1 MFKTSK
7 NIKYQCDHKDV
18 VAKNLGKGTHYIIN
32 KRIKDEIF
40 SFFMNKV
47 RRTILESAK
56 NTVILHAKSNI
67 FKMKKTFK
75 GLFTVAIIAICA
87 LTISSCSNKKF
98 NVEGQI
104 TNAADSVLYFENVG
118 LEGITILDSMKLSDK
133 GDFSFSEEGPSAPEF
148 YRLRIYDQIINVS
161 IDSTETVTIKAQYP
175 QMATNYEVS
184 GSDNCQKI
192 KELALRQISLHKW
205 AMAIQEN
212 TALSVDEANDS
223 IMKIIDIYKQ
233 DIKANYIFKEPMKA
247 YSYFALFQTLGNWL
261 LFNPRN
267 NKEDIKV
274 FAAVATS
281 WDTYYP
287 HAERG
292 QNLHNIAIEGMK
304 NMRITEGAREQAIDA
319 SKIEEA
325 GVLDIA
331 LQDNHGQVRH
341 LTDLKGKVVLLDF
354 HIFATN
360 ESPAR
365 ILLLRELYNK
375 YAPQGFEIYQVSLD
389 PDEHFWKQQTAALPW
404 ISVRDE
410 DGINSQ
416 RIMLY
421 NIQSV
426 PDYFIID
433 RGNNLIKRAE
443 QMKDLEAEI
452 KKLL

>member
-1 MFKTSK
+1 
-7 NIKYQCDHKDV
+7 
-18 VAKNLGKGTHYIIN
+18 
-32 KRIKDEIF
+32 
-40 SFFMNKV
+40 
-47 RRTILESAK
+47 
-56 NTVILHAKSNI
+56 
-67 FKMKKTFK
+67 MKKNHIWKTASVV
-75 GLFTVAIIAICA
+75 LAAIAIA
-87 LTISSCSNKKF
+87 SCGNKKF

-104 TNAADSVLYFENVG
+104 TNAKDSVLYFENVG
-118 LEGITILDSMKLSDK
+118 LEGINILDSVKLSDK
-133 GDFSFSEEGPSAPEF
+133 GDFSFSEEAPTAPEF
-148 YRLRIYDQIINVS
+148 YRLRISDQIINVS

-175 QMATNYEVS
+175 QMATQYEIS
-184 GSDNCQKI
+184 GSENCDKI
-192 KELALRQISLHKW
+192 KELTLKQIDLHKQ
-205 AMAIQEN
+205 AMAIQDN
-212 TALSVDEANDS
+212 TTLGVDEANDS
-223 IMKIIDIYKQ
+223 ILKIINTYKE
-233 DIKANYIFKEPMKA
+233 DIKTNYIFKEPMKA

-261 LFNPRN
+261 LFNPRS
-267 NKEDIKV
+267 NKDDIKV

-304 NMRITEGAREQAIDA
+304 NMRITQGESDQSIDA

-331 LQDNHGQVRH
+331 LQDNHGQIRH

-354 HIFATN
+354 HIFAMD

-375 YAPQGFEIYQVSLD
+375 YAAQGFEVYQVSLD

-416 RIMLY
+416 RLMLY

-433 RGNNLIKRAE
+433 RGNNLVKRAS